1 MYKSWDP
8 EGVDSASYS
17 KKVSTEKRNDLHELS
32 EVASI
37 YLVVFLCDIFQ
48 C

>member
-17 KKVSTEKRNDLHELS
+17 QKVLTEKRNDLHELS

-37 YLVVFLCDIFQ
+37 YWVAFLCLIFQ